1 MPAPRTEASFERAFA
16 RACERANLATLKLTL
31 RGQAGWP
38 DRLVLVPGGRPVFV
52 ELKRRGERL
61 RALQER
67 RAHDLRM
74 LGYAVITLVDED
86 SLSHSLELVRRIHAE
101 CSR

>member
-1 MPAPRTEASFERAFA
+1 MPAPRTEIAFERAFV

-52 ELKRRGERL
+52 ELKRRGERP

-67 RAHDLRM
+67 RLNELRA
-74 LGYAVITLVDED
+74 LGYAVIAIADDGDLAHA
-86 SLSHSLELVRRIHAE
+86 LALVRRIHAE
-101 CSR
+101 GTR